1 MKVGMVETWVVSFS
15 SELGVQCVDVN
26 SRNYRWS
33 ESRGKVWQT
42 CDTAEDETVEHDMIL
57 ECAKYTDRMEMM
69 RVIQTNMGCEV
80 DEVTERNAS
89 ELIVLLLTAETKDLK
104 DPWLRL
110 CQDTSAREID
120 AMKDFPQ

>member
-1 MKVGMVETWVVSFS
+1 
-15 SELGVQCVDVN
+15 
-26 SRNYRWS
+26 
-33 ESRGKVWQT
+33 
-42 CDTAEDETVEHDMIL
+42 MIL